1 MYLKEKLQRNMKKAT
16 SPQQRHLL
24 KHLTLK
30 KKKKGGNKVP
40 KEITSKMSNM

>member
-30 KKKKGGNKVP
+30 KKKGGEQSP
-40 KEITSKMSNM
+40 KRNYL